1 MYSDEIRAEAVRL
14 YGLGISTYEIG
25 ERLGVAHQTVTK
37 WAHEAGLHRGKGNG
51 CAAKANAKRNS
62 EAMERMSA
70 ALGDRFEVIELNPE
84 SRAKLRC
91 KTCGDVFERKVDL
104 RYPTTCFNCRRVEA
118 EKKAAERKAEASK
131 RTMHRNLVNAFKK
144 FLGFKLREQRAR
156 EILDAIH
163 VCKECGKPFTLRER
177 RETNP
182 WDYSDK
188 PTFCSL
194 ACSHRYHG
202 RKAKHRRREREHDGD
217 CDLSLRELDERDNS
231 TCYLCGYK
239 TEWDDYRIDG
249 SGNFIAGDLYP
260 SMDHVAPIAKGG
272 MHTQENL
279 RIAHRL
285 CNALKGDRTISE
297 ARLLIKER
305 WRGVPD

>member
-1 MYSDEIRAEAVRL
+1 MHSSEIKNEAVRL

-25 ERLGVAHQTVTK
+25 SMLGIGHNTVSK
-37 WAHEAGLHRGKGNG
+37 WANAAGLYRGRGKG
-51 CAAKANAKRNS
+51 CAAESNAKRND
-62 EAMERMSA
+62 EAFSRMSRL
-70 ALGDRFEVIELNPE
+70 LGDRFLVLELQPR
-84 SRAKLRC
+84 SRAKLKC
-91 KTCGDVFERKVDL
+91 KSCGYVFQRTVDL
-104 RYPTTCFNCRRVEA
+104 RCTTTCPECRRREVERN
-118 EKKAAERKAEASK
+118 ESERRLRQMRGAIVRALRGMLKVKE
-131 RTMHRNLVNAFKK
+131 REERERE
-144 FLGFKLREQRAR
+144 FLDTVHA
-156 EILDAIH
+156 
-163 VCKECGKPFTLRER
+163 CKECGKEFTLRER

-182 WDYSDK
+182 WDYSDN

-202 RKAKHRRREREHDGD
+202 RKAKHRRREREHGGD
-217 CDLSLRELDERDNS
+217 CSLSLMELDERDNS

-239 TEWDDYRIDG
+239 TEWDDFKIDD

-260 SMDHVAPIAKGG
+260 SMDHVVPIAKGG

-297 ARLLIKER
+297 ARSLIKDR
-305 WRGVPD
+305 AQGVPG